1 MTSRLVKHASV
12 KAGLRPGSLIY
23 IGEQKVD
30 KVRIRAIDYDKDN
43 LSEHQYESID
53 ETFSFKDKNSISWI
67 NIDGLHDIALL
78 RKLGKHFGIHNLVL
92 EDILNTDLR
101 PAIDDYG
108 DYIYITLKML
118 YYDEERNIIMEEQLS
133 LVLFENTVIS
143 FQERYGDTFEPVRDR
158 LRGSKGRIRRAGSDY
173 LTYALI
179 DTVVDN
185 YFYVLEKLGECI
197 EGLEDE
203 LMNDSSEDTLR
214 RIHSL
219 KREMVLLR
227 KFIWPVRE
235 LVNEFDR
242 TESPLIDKATSI
254 YVRDL
259 YGHAIQ
265 LIDTMEA
272 YRDMVSGMLDTY
284 LSISGNKMNEVMKIL
299 TIMASIFIPLTFIA
313 GLYGMN
319 FENMPE
325 LHKQWGY
332 PVVLVI
338 MIVVALCLIYYFKKK
353 KWL

>member
-1 MTSRLVKHASV
+1 MPSRLVKQTSL
-12 KAGLRPGSLIY
+12 KKGLQPGSLIY
-23 IGEQKVD
+23 IGEQKVE
-30 KVRIRAIDYDKDN
+30 KVRIRVIDYDKDN
-43 LSEHQYESID
+43 LKEYEF
-53 ETFSFKDKNSISWI
+53 ETIEKCFPFKDKSSISWI
-67 NIDGLHDIALL
+67 NIDGLHDIEIL
-78 RKLGKHFGIHNLVL
+78 RKIGSDFGIHNLVL

-118 YYDEERNIIMEEQLS
+118 YYDETRNVIMEEQLS
-133 LVLFENTVIS
+133 LVLFENLVIS
-143 FQERYGDTFEPVRDR
+143 FQERVGDTFEPVRNR
-158 LRGSKGRIRRAGSDY
+158 IRGGKGRIRTVGADY
-173 LTYALI
+173 LAYALI
-179 DTVVDN
+179 DAVVDN
-185 YFYVLEKLGECI
+185 YFFVLEKLGECI
-197 EGLEDE
+197 EALEDE
-203 LMNDSSEDTLR
+203 LMNDTSDKTLR
-214 RIHSL
+214 NIHSL

-242 TESPLIDKATSI
+242 TESPLIDKSTLL

-259 YGHAIQ
+259 YGHAVQ
-265 LIDTMEA
+265 LIDTLEA

-284 LSISGNKMNEVMKIL
+284 LSISGNKMNEVMKTL

>member
-1 MTSRLVKHASV
+1 VSSRLVKQTSH
-12 KAGLRPGSLIY
+12 KKGLQPGALIY
-23 IGEQKVD
+23 IGEQKVE
-30 KVRIRAIDYDKDN
+30 KVRIRVIDYDKDN
-43 LSEHQYESID
+43 LDEHEFESI
-53 ETFSFKDKNSISWI
+53 EECFPFKDKSSISWI
-67 NIDGLHDIALL
+67 NIDGLHDIGIL
-78 RKLGKHFGIHNLVL
+78 RKLGAEFGIHNLVL

-108 DYIYITLKML
+108 DYIYVTLKML
-118 YYDEERNIIMEEQLS
+118 YYDESRNVIMEEQLS

-143 FQERYGDTFEPVRDR
+143 FQERVGDTFEPVRDR
-158 LRGSKGRIRRAGSDY
+158 IRGGKGRIRTVGADY
-173 LTYALI
+173 LAYALI
-179 DTVVDN
+179 DAVVDN

-203 LMNDSSEDTLR
+203 LMNDTSDKTLR
-214 RIHSL
+214 KIHSL

-242 TESPLIDKATSI
+242 TESPLIDKSTLL

-284 LSISGNKMNEVMKIL
+284 LSISGNKMNEVMKTL